1 LSENLTGLDIG
12 KKLSERQKPFVFLT
26 ANEDLVTLKRATR
39 LKPKAYISKP
49 FKNIDIQAALE
60 IIFANQKT
68 KIKIQGQCGIK
79 KMSPDDIMFVK
90 TDRNYLEIRT
100 EYGVFRHRSA
110 LVDFMKLLPDS
121 FIQVNRFCVVN
132 TERINERTA
141 SQLKIND
148 TIISISLY
156 LEISKSAMLIF

>member
-68 KIKIQGQCGIK
+68 KIKIQ
-79 KMSPDDIMFVK
+79 
-90 TDRNYLEIRT
+90 
-100 EYGVFRHRSA
+100 
-110 LVDFMKLLPDS
+110 
-121 FIQVNRFCVVN
+121 
-132 TERINERTA
+132 
-141 SQLKIND
+141 
-148 TIISISLY
+148 
-156 LEISKSAMLIF
+156 